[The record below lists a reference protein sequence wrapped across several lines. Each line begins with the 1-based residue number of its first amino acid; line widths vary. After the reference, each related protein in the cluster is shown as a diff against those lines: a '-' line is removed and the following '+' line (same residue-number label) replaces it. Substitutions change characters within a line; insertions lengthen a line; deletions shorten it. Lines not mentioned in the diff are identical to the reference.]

1 MKFAGPLPDQLRQRY
16 VDWKAQ
22 GFVDKAKRFE
32 VLAAEGQAPEAMVIS
47 CCDSRVSATELFQAN
62 PGDFF
67 THRNIAN
74 LVPPF
79 DPDGPHFGTFS
90 AIEYAVTALKV
101 PHIIVI
107 GHSSCGGVRACYNMC
122 EGTAPELERKDS
134 FIGRWVD
141 VLRPVYTRLPDET
154 EPNRLRSMEQQGV
167 VFSLENLMT
176 FPFVAEAVSNGSLSL
191 HGLWNDIGT
200 GTVEFYDSESDAF
213 RPM

>member
-122 EGTAPELERKDS
+122 LNGKTASSADGSMFCARSTHGCRMRLNPTAC
-134 FIGRWVD
+134 GRWSSKAWSF
-141 VLRPVYTRLPDET
+141 
-154 EPNRLRSMEQQGV
+154 RSKT
-167 VFSLENLMT
+167 S
-176 FPFVAEAVSNGSLSL
+176 
-191 HGLWNDIGT
+191 
-200 GTVEFYDSESDAF
+200 
-213 RPM
+213 